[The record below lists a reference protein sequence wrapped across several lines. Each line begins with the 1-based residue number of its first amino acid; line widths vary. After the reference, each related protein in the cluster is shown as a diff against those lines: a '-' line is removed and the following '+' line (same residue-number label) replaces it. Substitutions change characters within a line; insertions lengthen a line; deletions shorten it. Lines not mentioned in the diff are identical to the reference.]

1 MDLGAQN
8 QRKKPKSEG
17 LQWDLRILELD
28 LRFRGGLGLSP
39 IGLEIFRGGLTN
51 SGGDSLCD
59 ANVDSE
65 EYSQD
70 DSSTLEMGALMLL
83 E

>member
-1 MDLGAQN
+1 MDLAQV
-8 QRKKPKSEG
+8 Q
-17 LQWDLRILELD
+17 LDLRILELD

-65 EYSQD
+65 EIIISSQD
-70 DSSTLEMGALMLL
+70 DRSTLVLGALMLL
-83 E
+83 EY

>member
-8 QRKKPKSEG
+8 QRKNPKSEG
-17 LQWDLRILELD
+17 LQWD

>member
-1 MDLGAQN
+1 MDLAQV
-8 QRKKPKSEG
+8 Q
-17 LQWDLRILELD
+17 LDLRISELD

-51 SGGDSLCD
+51 LGGDSLCD

-70 DSSTLEMGALMLL
+70 DRSSLELGALMLL